1 MIKKELLN
9 MHLLPATR
17 KMAETAER
25 DEVKEIYGPWYRN
38 YYGQKTRN
46 TYRCHTYFIYLRAVV
61 EGEVLKVSVFTRER
75 ILNGQQSLY
84 DIYINKKEGRYL
96 TFDNKDNK
104 WRTAKIDML
113 DMGRKDAWYFLPE
126 QRIWQTAK
134 DRELINRYLETGNNL
149 EGREAILHYQNGRLK
164 DYNLAKNRRETDAID
179 AVMWEVPEVPKD
191 FDAWIQKWGFAG
203 KEILFYKRK
212 GSRTEGYCTHCRK
225 HVEITE
231 KLKHNTKAICPNCR
245 KGVTGKAWNK
255 QKHTSDE
262 REIGLF
268 QKLNDGTG
276 YILRKFCV
284 RREGSSE
291 KGWENMEFTRHET
304 VRVKLNNRMSREDS
318 FEYGEYK
325 YTGINRWCHNARQ
338 SRWYGMRIF
347 GEAVMYTRNLK
358 RELRG
363 TGLERLALK
372 DYMRGDRGE
381 YVHPGN
387 ILKNAMEYPCIE
399 YLEKA
404 GLTALIKELLERG
417 GAKGVNRNG
426 ETLKEFLGL
435 DKQRIRRL
443 SDLNGSGYMVAALQE
458 ERRTGKR
465 ISDGNLERIEC
476 EHIEVTNLHGEK
488 TGMSIE
494 QEMNFLQRQQE
505 RNDWGFTEALRYYR
519 DYLQMAEERGMD
531 LTDEI
536 VCWNNR
542 MYEFHNKYLEERNRK
557 KEEMRDREVDRKFPQ
572 IAADYEKNK
581 GHFEYGNK
589 ELEILI
595 PQKASEITREGRI
608 QHHCVGASDR
618 YMESMETRKSFILF
632 LRKKERK
639 DNPFYTLEV
648 KWNGEIVQAYGAYD
662 RKPEWD
668 QIEKFLDGFTRKIK
682 QRSKKEL
689 AQAAAATNKI
699 MAAAAI

>member
-9 MHLLPATR
+9 MHLLSATR
-17 KMAETAER
+17 KMAETAEQ

-46 TYRCHTYFIYLRAVV
+46 TYRCHTYFMYLRAVV
-61 EGEVLKVSVFTRER
+61 EGEVLKVSVFTRDR

-84 DIYINKKEGRYL
+84 DIYINKKEGKYL
-96 TFDNKDNK
+96 TFDNEENK

-113 DMGRKDAWYFLPE
+113 DMGREDAWYFLPE

-164 DYNLAKNRRETDAID
+164 DYNFAKNRRETDAID
-179 AVMWEVPEVPKD
+179 AVMREVPEVPKD

-203 KEILFYKRK
+203 KEYLFYERK
-212 GSRTEGYCTHCRK
+212 GTRTEVYCTHCRK
-225 HVEITE
+225 RVEIAE
-231 KLKHNTKAICPNCR
+231 KLKHNTKAICSNCR
-245 KGVTGKAWNK
+245 QGVTCKAWNK
-255 QKHTSDE
+255 QKYTSDE

-284 RREGSSE
+284 RRKGSSE
-291 KGWENMEFTRHET
+291 TGWENMEFTRHET
-304 VRVKLNNRMSREDS
+304 VRVKLNNHMSREDS

-325 YTGINRWCHNARQ
+325 YTGIQRWCHNTRR
-338 SRWYGMRIF
+338 SRWYGMRMF
-347 GEAVMYTRNLK
+347 REAVMYTRNLK

-363 TGLERLALK
+363 TGLERLAMK
-372 DYMRGDRGE
+372 KYMRGDRGK
-381 YVHPGN
+381 YIHPEN
-387 ILKNAMEYPCIE
+387 ILKNAMKYPCTE

-404 GLTALIKELLERG
+404 GLTVLAEELLERG
-417 GAKGVNRNG
+417 DAKGVDRNG
-426 ETLKEFLGL
+426 KTLKEFLGL

-443 SDLNGSGYMVAALQE
+443 STLNGSGYMVAALQE

-476 EHIEVTNLHGEK
+476 EHIEVTSLHGEK

-505 RNDWGFTEALRYYR
+505 RNGWGFTEALRYYG

-536 VCWNNR
+536 VCRNNR

-557 KEEMRDREVDRKFPQ
+557 KEEMRDREVDRKFPK

-581 GHFEYGNK
+581 GHFEYGTG
-589 ELEILI
+589 ELEILV
-595 PQKASEITREGRI
+595 PKKASEITREGRI

-648 KWNGEIVQAYGAYD
+648 EWNGGIVQAYGAYD

-668 QIEKFLDGFTRKIK
+668 QVEKFLDGFTRKIK
-682 QRSKKEL
+682 QRTRKEL
-689 AQAAAATNKI
+689 TPAAAATNKV